1 MYCTNET
8 LEFVIKWLKVC
19 SIGQRKPMA
28 LLFRAMS
35 CPISCVATLFQA

>member
-1 MYCTNET
+1 MDCTNET
-8 LEFVIKWLKVC
+8 LEFVIKWLEVC
-19 SIGQRKPMA
+19 GTGQSKPVA